1 MSILIAIIIFSLII
15 IFHEFGHFIVAKK
28 NGIRVEEFCLG
39 LGPTLFGFTKGE
51 TKYSL
56 HLLPFGGACVMTGE
70 DGDSDD
76 ERAFVNKGVWARVA
90 VVFAGPGF
98 NFLLAF
104 LLSLIMIACI
114 GYDEPVVTYV
124 TEDGAAR
131 AAGMEDGDRII
142 SLDGE
147 RIFVYREIS
156 NYLYLHPQKAT
167 KEIKVVYERDGQKYE
182 TSIQP
187 SYDEE
192 AGRYLLGFQRN
203 GKRSHAG
210 PLKVLAY
217 SLYEVKYWIQ
227 ITVDSLGMM
236 LQGQVSANDISGPVG
251 IVSTIGDTYQKSAAI
266 SYFAVFINMLNI
278 SILLSANLGVM
289 NLLPIPALDGGRL
302 LFLIIELIRGKRA
315 DPEKEGMVHFAGLML
330 LLGLMVLVMFHDIV
344 NLL

>member
-1 MSILIAIIIFSLII
+1 MSILVAIIIFSLII

-39 LGPTLFGFTKGE
+39 LGPTLFGFTRGE
-51 TKYSL
+51 TKYSI
-56 HLLPFGGACVMTGE
+56 HLLPFGGACVMTDG

-76 ERAFVNKGVWARVA
+76 ERAFLNKGIWARIA
-90 VVFAGPGF
+90 VIAAGPGF

-104 LLSLIMIACI
+104 LLALIMIACI

-124 TEDGAAR
+124 TEGGSAQ
-131 AAGMEDGDRII
+131 AAGIEDGDRII
-142 SLDGE
+142 RIDGE
-147 RIFVYREIS
+147 RIFLYRELS
-156 NYLYLHPQKAT
+156 NYLYLHPKKVT
-167 KEIKVVYERDGQKYE
+167 KEIQVVYERDGQRYE
-182 TSIQP
+182 TSLTP

-192 AGRYLLGFQRN
+192 AGRYLLGVQWNGVRN
-203 GKRSHAG
+203 HAG

-236 LQGQVSANDISGPVG
+236 FAGQVSANDISGPVR
-251 IVSTIGDTYQKSAAI
+251 IVSTIGDTYQQSRAI
-266 SYFAVFINMLNI
+266 SWFAVFINMLNI

-302 LFLIIELIRGKRA
+302 LFLIIELIRGKRV
-315 DPEKEGMVHFAGLML
+315 DPEKEGMVHVAGMML
-330 LLGLMVLVMFHDIV
+330 LLGLMVVIMFHDIV
-344 NLL
+344 NLF

>member
-1 MSILIAIIIFSLII
+1 MSILVAIIIFSII
-15 IFHEFGHFIVAKK
+15 VIFHELGHFIVAKK

-39 LGPTLFGFTKGE
+39 LGPTLFGITKGE

-56 HLLPFGGACVMTGE
+56 HLLPVGGACIMTGE

-76 ERAFVNKGVWARVA
+76 ERAFVNKGIWARIA

-98 NFLLAF
+98 NFILAF
-104 LLSLIMIACI
+104 LLALIMIACI

-124 TEDGAAR
+124 TEGGSAQ
-131 AAGMEDGDRII
+131 AAGMEDGDKII

-156 NYLYLHPQKAT
+156 NYLYLHPKKVT

-182 TSIQP
+182 IDLKP

-192 AGRYLLGFQRN
+192 AGRYLLGFQWD
-203 GKRSHAG
+203 GHRSHAG

-227 ITVDSLGMM
+227 VAVDSLGMM
-236 LQGQVSANDISGPVG
+236 LEGQVSANDISGPVG
-251 IVSTIGDTYQKSAAI
+251 IVSTIGDTYQQSAKI
-266 SYFAVFINMLNI
+266 SWFAVFINMLNI

-302 LFLIIELIRGKRA
+302 LFLIIELIRGKRV
-315 DPEKEGMVHFAGLML
+315 DPEKEGMVHFTGLIL
-330 LLGLMVLVMFHDIV
+330 LLGLMMLIMFHDIV